1 MIQDEHELE
10 LLISSRFPI
19 IALET
24 QEEARALA
32 LLRRCALN
40 LKLPVRTWSV
50 TTGLSAD
57 PTSATGVT
65 PQDPAAALRDIA
77 RSGAPGLWVLLDFHP
92 FLANPMHVRLLKEI
106 ASDYERVAR
115 TIVLMGTKLRS
126 RRRSKSSPCALR
138 CRCRTRMPFWGSSRR
153 KSPNGS
159 AATAAGN

>member
-65 PQDPAAALRDIA
+65 PQDPAAALRA
-77 RSGAPGLWVLLDFHP
+77 VASAGAPGLYVWLDIHP
-92 FLANPMHVRLLKEI
+92 FRHAVIEGPERGVEDDEANAVHI
-106 ASDYERVAR
+106 SNA
-115 TIVLMGTKLRS
+115 
-126 RRRSKSSPCALR
+126 
-138 CRCRTRMPFWGSSRR
+138 
-153 KSPNGS
+153 NG
-159 AATAAGN
+159 AAGRGRQAERCPQCPI